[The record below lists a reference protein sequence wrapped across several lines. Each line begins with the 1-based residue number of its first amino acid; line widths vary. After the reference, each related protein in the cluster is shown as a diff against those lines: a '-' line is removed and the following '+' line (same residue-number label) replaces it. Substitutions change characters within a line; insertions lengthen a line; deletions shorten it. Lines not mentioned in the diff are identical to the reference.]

1 MTQVLEDPYKSLLEN
16 LSVQYP
22 HIDWWGPFNITSYNL
37 TDFPFL
43 LDDDDGAGGGGRR
56 GTGGGLGYMESAG
69 EASNA
74 TGGAAL
80 LYEVPTSLVVLLSF
94 FYGSISLVAVV
105 GNALVMWVV
114 ATSKKMHTVTN
125 YFIANLALADI
136 IIGLFAIPFQV
147 RPVRQARDLILT
159 SLYLL
164 NFI

>member
-1 MTQVLEDPYKSLLEN
+1 
-16 LSVQYP
+16 
-22 HIDWWGPFNITSYNL
+22 
-37 TDFPFL
+37 
-43 LDDDDGAGGGGRR
+43 
-56 GTGGGLGYMESAG
+56 MESAG

-147 RPVRQARDLILT
+147 VIASIWLFSTTLAIPNAIALRVVRVPDEATGRDKP
-159 SLYLL
+159 YCAA
-164 NFI
+164 